1 LRKAQGGVIVE
12 NLVVKERVKKVVH
25 SAKKNRRDGKVPGI
39 LYGKNFKNLMFEV
52 GELELNSEINR
63 IGEHGVLDISVNGE
77 NHNVLIKEIQR
88 EPVNQKIIHI
98 DFEELYENSR
108 VITEVPI
115 KFIGENTV
123 NKNGGILQKEK
134 SSVKLQCT
142 AAKIPKI
149 IQVDVSNL
157 SVGDAYRVADI
168 EFGEEIS
175 IIDTLNTVIA
185 TVATLN
191 KHNEDTED
199 TKELEEKNN
208 L

>member
-1 LRKAQGGVIVE
+1 MEK
-12 NLVVKERVKKVVH
+12 LVVKEREKKVVH

-39 LYGKNFKNLMFEV
+39 LYGKNLNNLMFEV
-52 GELELNSEINR
+52 GELELNSEIIR
-63 IGEHGVLDISVNGE
+63 IGEHGVLDITLNGD

-115 KFIGENTV
+115 KFIGENAI

-134 SSVKLQCT
+134 SSVKLQCK
-142 AAKIPKI
+142 ASKIPKL

-157 SVGDAYRVADI
+157 SVGEAYRVADI
-168 EFGEEIS
+168 EFAEEIS
-175 IIDTLNTVIA
+175 IVDALNLVIA
-185 TVATLN
+185 TVAMVKKYN
-191 KHNEDTED
+191 VDTE
-199 TKELEEKNN
+199 ELGQENN

>member
-1 LRKAQGGVIVE
+1 VE
-12 NLVVKERVKKVVH
+12 TLVVKEREKKVVH

-63 IGEHGVLDISVNGE
+63 RGEHGVLDISINGD

-115 KFIGENTV
+115 RFIGENTV

-134 SSVKLQCT
+134 SSVKLQCKAT
-142 AAKIPKI
+142 KIPKI
-149 IQVDVSNL
+149 IQIDVSNL

-168 EFGEEIS
+168 ELGEEIS
-175 IIDTLNTVIA
+175 IIDTLNLVIA
-185 TVATLN
+185 TVAKVKMYN
-191 KHNEDTED
+191 DDTED
-199 TKELEEKNN
+199 TMELGE
-208 L
+208 

>member
-1 LRKAQGGVIVE
+1 MEK
-12 NLVVKERVKKVVH
+12 LVVKEREKNTRH
-25 SAKKNRRDGKVPGI
+25 SAKKNRREGKVPGI
-39 LYGKNFKNLMFEV
+39 LYGKNLKNLMFEV
-52 GELELNSEINR
+52 GELELNSEISR
-63 IGEHGVLDISVNGE
+63 IGEHGVLDISINGD

-88 EPVNQKIIHI
+88 EPVNQKILHI
-98 DFEELYENSR
+98 DLEELFENSR

-115 KFIGENTV
+115 KFIGENEV
-123 NKNGGILQKEK
+123 NKNGGILQKER

-142 AAKIPKI
+142 SAKIPKL

-175 IIDTLNTVIA
+175 IIDSLNLVIA
-185 TVATLN
+185 TIATVN
-191 KHNEDTED
+191 KY
-199 TKELEEKNN
+199 EENIDEIGEENK

>member
-1 LRKAQGGVIVE
+1 VE
-12 NLVVKERVKKVVH
+12 KLVVEEREKNARH
-25 SAKKNRRDGKVPGI
+25 SARKNRRDGKVPGI
-39 LYGKNFKNLMFEV
+39 LYGKNLKNLMFEV

-63 IGEHGVLDISVNGE
+63 IGEHGVLDITINGD

-88 EPVNQKIIHI
+88 EPVNHKIIHI

-115 KFIGENTV
+115 KFIGEKAI
-123 NKNGGILQKEK
+123 NKNGGILQKER
-134 SSVKLQCT
+134 SSVKLQCK
-142 AAKIPKI
+142 ASKIPKL

-175 IIDTLNTVIA
+175 IIDALNLVLA
-185 TVATLN
+185 TVATVN
-191 KHNEDTED
+191 KYGEDTED
-199 TKELEEKNN
+199 TAELEEKNN

>member
-1 LRKAQGGVIVE
+1 MEK
-12 NLVVKERVKKVVH
+12 LVVKEREKNARH
-25 SAKKNRRDGKVPGI
+25 SARKNRRDGKVPGI
-39 LYGKNFKNLMFEV
+39 LYGKNLKNFMLEV
-52 GELELNSEINR
+52 GELELNSEISR
-63 IGEHGVLDISVNGE
+63 IGEHGVLDISINGD

-115 KFIGENTV
+115 KFLGENTI
-123 NKNGGILQKEK
+123 NKNGGILQKER
-134 SSVKLQCT
+134 SSVKLQCK
-142 AAKIPKI
+142 AAKIPKV

-175 IIDTLNTVIA
+175 IIDALNLVIA
-185 TVATLN
+185 TVATVN
-191 KHNEDTED
+191 RYNENTD
-199 TKELEEKNN
+199 ELGEENN

>member
-1 LRKAQGGVIVE
+1 MEK
-12 NLVVKERVKKVVH
+12 LVVKEREKNVRH

-39 LYGKNFKNLMFEV
+39 LYGKNLENFMFEV
-52 GELELNSEINR
+52 GELELNSEISR
-63 IGEHGVLDISVNGE
+63 IGEHGVLDISINGD

-115 KFIGENTV
+115 KFLGENTI
-123 NKNGGILQKEK
+123 NKNGGILQKER
-134 SSVKLQCT
+134 SSVKLQCK
-142 AAKIPKI
+142 AAKIPKV
-149 IQVDVSNL
+149 IQVDVSKL

-175 IIDTLNTVIA
+175 IIDALNLVIA
-185 TVATLN
+185 TVATVN
-191 KHNEDTED
+191 KYNENTD
-199 TKELEEKNN
+199 ELGEENN
-208 L
+208 

>member
-1 LRKAQGGVIVE
+1 MEK
-12 NLVVKERVKKVVH
+12 LVVEEREKNARH
-25 SAKKNRRDGKVPGI
+25 SARKNRRDGKVPGI
-39 LYGKNFKNLMFEV
+39 LYGKNLKNLMFEV

-63 IGEHGVLDISVNGE
+63 IGEHGVLDITINGD

-88 EPVNQKIIHI
+88 EPVNHKIIHI

-115 KFIGENTV
+115 KFIGENAI
-123 NKNGGILQKEK
+123 NKNGGILQKER
-134 SSVKLQCT
+134 SSVKLQCK
-142 AAKIPKI
+142 ASKIPKL

-175 IIDTLNTVIA
+175 IIDALNLVLA
-185 TVATLN
+185 TVATVN
-191 KHNEDTED
+191 KYNEDTED
-199 TKELEEKNN
+199 SAELQEKNN

>member
-1 LRKAQGGVIVE
+1 MEK
-12 NLVVKERVKKVVH
+12 LVVEEREKNARH
-25 SAKKNRRDGKVPGI
+25 SARKNRRDGKVPGI
-39 LYGKNFKNLMFEV
+39 LYGKNLKNLMFEV

-63 IGEHGVLDISVNGE
+63 IGEHGVLDITINGD

-88 EPVNQKIIHI
+88 EPVNHKIIHI

-115 KFIGENTV
+115 KFIGEKAI
-123 NKNGGILQKEK
+123 NKNGGILQKER
-134 SSVKLQCT
+134 SSVKLQCK
-142 AAKIPKI
+142 ASKIPKL

-175 IIDTLNTVIA
+175 IIDALNLVLA
-185 TVATLN
+185 TVATVN
-191 KHNEDTED
+191 KYGEDTED
-199 TKELEEKNN
+199 TAELEEKNN